1 LVIAMDDLRRRFAS
15 LDRVP
20 VPDVWRDVERRLET
34 LGSTVPTRR
43 LVAVKPER
51 QRAPDIR
58 WARSPSLIGSHR
70 AFALLIAATL
80 VAALIGGALAVRS
93 GFVRLSSVFPPSQNP
108 SAVVSPLP
116 SPPPASQSPKG
127 TASWIQT
134 GSMKGIE
141 PRNDL
146 WGETATLLPNG
157 TVLVAGGNF
166 PGGAEGVV
174 STSAEL
180 YDPASGQWT
189 QTGSMPSPHRS
200 GHTATLLLNGK
211 VLVAGGS
218 AYGGPPGTGPGP
230 QQSAALYD
238 PATGTW
244 TETGSMHVL
253 RTCHTATL
261 LPDGTVLV
269 AGGSS
274 GAPTRETEI
283 YDPSTGTWTKTGSM
297 TIGRCGHAATLLP
310 DGKVLVVGGSNSYR
324 GPATAEVYDPG
335 SRTWTRSQ
343 SPVGRDCI
351 VQAVGLA
358 DGKVLAACTDRFD
371 GRASSASVYDPMR
384 GLWTTAG
391 TSITWLIGPDT
402 LLADG
407 RVFLGDR
414 VAGELYDPANGT
426 WVTAG
431 LPTYPGSGPAGF
443 GVSGDSQGAFW
454 FEINTATL
462 LLDGRVLMTNGGN
475 AILYDPSGTP

>member
-1 LVIAMDDLRRRFAS
+1 MDDLRQRFAT

-20 VPDVWRDVERRLET
+20 VPDVWSDVEHRLEA
-34 LGSTVPTRR
+34 LGSAAPTRR

-58 WARSPSLIGSHR
+58 WARSPGLIGRHR
-70 AFALLIAATL
+70 AFALLIAAAL
-80 VAALIGGALAVRS
+80 VAALIGGAIAVGS
-93 GFVRLSSVFPPSQNP
+93 GFVRLSSVFPPSP
-108 SAVVSPLP
+108 EESAVISPLP
-116 SPPPASQSPKG
+116 SRPPASQSPKG
-127 TASWIQT
+127 TGSWIQT
-134 GSMKGIE
+134 GSMNWTG
-141 PRNDL
+141 PHHDL

-157 TVLVAGGNF
+157 TVLVAGGHGSDG
-166 PGGAEGVV
+166 PEDVAP
-174 STSAEL
+174 TSAEL

-189 QTGSMPSPHRS
+189 PTGSMPSPHRI

-218 AYGGPPGTGPGP
+218 AYGGPRPGTGPGP

-274 GAPTRETEI
+274 GAPTRQTEI

-297 TIGRCGHAATLLP
+297 SVARCGHAATLMP

-324 GPATAEVYDPG
+324 GPVTAEVYDPG
-335 SRTWTRSQ
+335 SRTWTRIA
-343 SPVGRDCI
+343 SPVGRDC
-351 VQAVGLA
+351 VLQAVGLA
-358 DGKVLAACTDRFD
+358 DGKVLAACTNRFD
-371 GRASSASVYDPMR
+371 GGTSSAAVYDPTR
-384 GLWTTAG
+384 GSWTTAG
-391 TSITWLIGPDT
+391 SSITWLIGPDT

-431 LPTYPGSGPAGF
+431 LPTSSGTQQF
-443 GVSGDSQGAFW
+443 WMSGDSQGAFW
-454 FEINTATL
+454 FEINTATR